1 LLIRHT
7 ILANAFF
14 LLTSLR
20 VNEGLLPLNCM
31 TLTGLNEEVRRRTT
45 NTTQQKKWVLRP
57 EGNTAFSFPIKN
69 QNCSVL
75 GAPGRS

>member
-45 NTTQQKKWVLRP
+45 NTTQQKS
-57 EGNTAFSFPIKN
+57 GF
-69 QNCSVL
+69 
-75 GAPGRS
+75 